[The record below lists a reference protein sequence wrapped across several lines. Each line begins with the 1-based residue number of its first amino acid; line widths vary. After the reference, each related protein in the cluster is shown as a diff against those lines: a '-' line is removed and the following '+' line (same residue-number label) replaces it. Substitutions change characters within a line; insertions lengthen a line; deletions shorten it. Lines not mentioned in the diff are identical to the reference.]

1 MGEVSFLW
9 CLFQERTKAFISK
22 LLSPKASLTQDRGWG
37 SWGSCSAE
45 AWGAR
50 VQNGAWASQC
60 HQAAGWEGSSSSI
73 WCLSLNEVLF

>member
-22 LLSPKASLTQDRGWG
+22 LLSPKAILTQDRGRG

-50 VQNGAWASQC
+50 VQ
-60 HQAAGWEGSSSSI
+60 EI
-73 WCLSLNEVLF
+73 